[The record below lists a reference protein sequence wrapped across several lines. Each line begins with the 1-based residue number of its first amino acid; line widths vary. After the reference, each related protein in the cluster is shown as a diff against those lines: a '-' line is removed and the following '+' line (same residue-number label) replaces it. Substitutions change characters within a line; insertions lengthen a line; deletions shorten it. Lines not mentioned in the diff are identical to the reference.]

1 MLPGILRQQLLSI
14 DKTHHMF
21 IAFAESSGGMK
32 LVDKKR
38 HRGTRTFGV
47 VGLGNF
53 GSTVANELQRF
64 GNHVI
69 GIDISQTRVAS
80 HADTL
85 SQTMIVDARDD
96 IALREAGMGDCEV
109 GVVAMGS
116 DLEASILAAINLKL
130 IGVPVVW
137 AKATTKTHHRILSK
151 LGVDRIIHPEV
162 EVGQHIAQVLHN
174 PLVRDYVS
182 LGNGY
187 HVVNFRIPESLEG
200 KILAELP
207 HKEKFNLRCIGIM
220 RGTEFIGQ
228 DGAGCP
234 LQSDDLLLL
243 LGRRSDLR
251 DFAAS
256 L

>member
-1 MLPGILRQQLLSI
+1 MA
-14 DKTHHMF
+14 KK
-21 IAFAESSGGMK
+21 SS
-32 LVDKKR
+32 
-38 HRGTRTFGV
+38 RTFGII
-47 VGLGNF
+47 GLGNF
-53 GSTVANELQRF
+53 GSTVATELQRF

-69 GIDISQTRVAS
+69 GIDIDEVRVAKN
-80 HADTL
+80 AENM
-85 SQTMIVDARDD
+85 SQAMIVDARDD
-96 IALREAGMGDCEV
+96 TALREAGLADCEI
-109 GVVAMGS
+109 GLVAMGS

-151 LGVDRIIHPEV
+151 IGVDRIVHPEV

-200 KILAELP
+200 KSLSSLK
-207 HKEKFNLRCIGIM
+207 HQSDYGLRCIGVM
-220 RGTEFIGQ
+220 RGTEFLGQ
-228 DGAGCP
+228 DG
-234 LQSDDLLLL
+234 SDCVLEHADLLLL
-243 LGRRSDLR
+243 LGQRTNLR
-251 DFAAS
+251 NFAGS

>member
-1 MLPGILRQQLLSI
+1 MASKSNRIFGI
-14 DKTHHMF
+14 
-21 IAFAESSGGMK
+21 
-32 LVDKKR
+32 
-38 HRGTRTFGV
+38 

-53 GSTVANELQRF
+53 GSTVARELQRF

-69 GIDISQTRVAS
+69 GIDTSESRVAA
-80 HADTL
+80 HAETL
-85 SQTMIVDARDD
+85 SQALIVDARDD
-96 IALREAGMGDCEV
+96 IALREAGLADAGMCL
-109 GVVAMGS
+109 VAMGA
-116 DLEASILAAINLKL
+116 DLEASILATINLKL

-151 LGVDRIIHPEV
+151 LGVDRVIHPEV

-187 HVVNFRIPESLEG
+187 HVVNFRIPEKLEG
-200 KILAELP
+200 RSLTDLP
-207 HKEKFNLRCIGIM
+207 HREKYNLRCIGVM
-220 RGTEFIGQ
+220 RGTEFLGE
-228 DGAGCP
+228 DGSGCT
-234 LQSDDLLLL
+234 LERDDLLLL
-243 LGRRSDLR
+243 LGQRADLR

>member
-1 MLPGILRQQLLSI
+1 M
-14 DKTHHMF
+14 KN
-21 IAFAESSGGMK
+21 SGN
-32 LVDKKR
+32 
-38 HRGTRTFGV
+38 RTFEV

-53 GSTVANELQRF
+53 GSTVAKELQRF

-69 GIDISQTRVAS
+69 GIDISDARVMNL
-80 HADTL
+80 ADTL

-96 IALREAGMGDCEV
+96 AALREAGFGDCDV
-109 GVVAMGS
+109 AVVAMGD

-130 IGVPVVW
+130 VGVPVVW

-200 KILAELP
+200 KSLEDLP
-207 HKEKFNLRCIGIM
+207 HGEKFNLRCIGVM
-220 RGTEFIGQ
+220 RGTEFVGQ
-228 DGAGCP
+228 DATGCQ
-234 LQSDDLLLL
+234 LERDD
-243 LGRRSDLR
+243 R
-251 DFAAS
+251 DCAEFCALAW
-256 L
+256 

>member
-1 MLPGILRQQLLSI
+1 MARRSKNNGS
-14 DKTHHMF
+14 
-21 IAFAESSGGMK
+21 
-32 LVDKKR
+32 
-38 HRGTRTFGV
+38 RTFGV
-47 VGLGNF
+47 IGLGNF

-69 GIDISQTRVAS
+69 GIDVSEARVAS

-85 SQTMIVDARDD
+85 AQAMIVDARDD
-96 IALREAGMGDCEV
+96 IALREAGLSDCAV
-109 GVVAMGS
+109 GIVAMGS

-130 IGVPVVW
+130 IGVPIVW

-182 LGNGY
+182 LGNGF

-200 KILAELP
+200 KSLRDLTYRET
-207 HKEKFNLRCIGIM
+207 FNLRCIGVM
-220 RGTEFIGQ
+220 RGTEYIGH
-228 DGAGCP
+228 DGMDCS
-234 LQSDDLLLL
+234 LERDDLLLL
-243 LGRRSDLR
+243 LGRRKDLR